1 MDRWILRLRL
11 HRYSEHSEEV
21 TCTTVK
27 VSNFSSACRVEAK
40 MMQDVQ
46 KERLLIKEAF
56 LQATLYKNNEV
67 VYKHSYQL
75 I

>member
-1 MDRWILRLRL
+1 
-11 HRYSEHSEEV
+11 
-21 TCTTVK
+21 
-27 VSNFSSACRVEAK
+27 

-46 KERLLIKEAF
+46 KERLFIKEAF
-56 LQATLYKNNEV
+56 LQATLYKNNEI

>member
-1 MDRWILRLRL
+1 
-11 HRYSEHSEEV
+11 
-21 TCTTVK
+21 
-27 VSNFSSACRVEAK
+27 